1 MYTEQEMIVVAKMY
15 YEMNLTQKEIAE
27 KLRYS
32 RPTISRIV
40 DAALKSGI
48 VDVKINY
55 TIDSV
60 QELENKIKDK
70 YKLKKVFVSPIY
82 VHDSSLIHNDVGKAA
97 ADFLYEI
104 CENDSILGVSWGTT
118 LSHVVPYLKTKPLPQ
133 MKIVQLNGG
142 VAKSS
147 FSTGSA
153 ALLERFSKAFD
164 SEQYLLPV
172 PSIVDSSV
180 IADAIMTDSSI
191 KRVIEYGKK
200 STIAIF
206 GIGNVSF
213 ESVLYK
219 GGYFKEGAYEE
230 LIAKKAV
237 GDICSRYFS
246 IDGQITDA
254 GLNDRTIGLELENLQ
269 EKDFSIA
276 LAVGKEKAKSVKG
289 ALNGG
294 YINTLFIDEELAKE
308 IL

>member
-1 MYTEQEMIVVAKMY
+1 MYTDQEMIVVAKMY

-40 DAALKSGI
+40 DAALKTGI

-60 QELENKIKDK
+60 QELENKIKAK

-82 VHDSSLIHNDVGKAA
+82 VHDPGLIQNDIGKAA

-118 LSHVVPYLKTKPLPQ
+118 LSHVVPYLKTKPLPH

-153 ALLERFSKAFD
+153 ALLERFSKAFS

-191 KRVIEYGKK
+191 AQVIELGKA

-213 ESVLYK
+213 DSVLYK
-219 GGYFKEGAYEE
+219 GGYFKEGAYEQ
-230 LIAKKAV
+230 LIEKKAV

-246 IDGQITDA
+246 IDGKVTDD
-254 GLNDRTIGLELENLQ
+254 GLNQRTIGLRLEDLRK
-269 EKDFSIA
+269 KDFSIA
-276 LAVGKEKAKSVKG
+276 LAAGKGKANSVLG

-308 IL
+308 IV